1 MSSSPVFPVRMTH
14 IVQTADFKEVTD
26 LLTGLP
32 GLPYPTKGQVEF
44 LPLFPPLGYH
54 LIKR

>member
-44 LPLFPPLGYH
+44 LPLFPPLV
-54 LIKR
+54 